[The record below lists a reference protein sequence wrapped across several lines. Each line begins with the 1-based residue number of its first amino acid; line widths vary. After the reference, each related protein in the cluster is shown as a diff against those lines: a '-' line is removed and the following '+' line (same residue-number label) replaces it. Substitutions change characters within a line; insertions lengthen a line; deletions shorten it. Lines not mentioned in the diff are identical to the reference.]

1 MDCPRERWI
10 RVRKQDCSNKDVV
23 TKEDMEN
30 LRGMLGE
37 MDSLSVELMA
47 PTPKMQVIFYKD
59 YRTGKGIPKTDI
71 GSDGGDEEEARLLE
85 EIRKLRKERAKR
97 ILRMERFLERVSD
110 PEMRTIL
117 RLYYRDGL
125 SQKEIGERLGYDR
138 SVISRK
144 ISTFWMSTA
153 E

>member
-1 MDCPRERWI
+1 M
-10 RVRKQDCSNKDVV
+10 RKQGCSNTDAV
-23 TKEDMEN
+23 TREDMEG

-71 GSDGGDEEEARLLE
+71 GSDGGSEEEARLLK

-97 ILRMERFLERVSD
+97 ILRMEKFLERVPD

-117 RLYYRDGL
+117 RMYYRDGK
-125 SQKEIGERLGYDR
+125 SQREIGERLGYDR
-138 SVISRK
+138 SMISRK
-144 ISTFWMSTA
+144 ISAFWMSTA